1 MRETA
6 LRVLEGVTGW
16 LSSQL
21 DWFDPGEWERR
32 LPRRPFRPGPL
43 LELLGFLRLLERVPG
58 LTVPAYSELRA
69 RALDLAERIVDEPG
83 FVTGLRRADLYFPYH
98 LNLVALL
105 ELLGR
110 PRPELRRDCRA
121 LLAVGAGGHTRPHR
135 PVASRLEL
143 RCFLD
148 RCGLP
153 APPELPDR
161 TSLYRQSLPGLGADP
176 LTLDEGEVYAFTH
189 ALFYATDFG
198 ARPLPPD
205 VPLPRDTVHVLLAA
219 QLALGHLDLVAEL
232 LVCAELAGDPDD
244 RLRSAGWATLARSQ
258 RPDGAVPGPVHRPAL
273 LTGPTPLTGE
283 KATAYLFGTCYHT
296 TLATGLA
303 AAVHLGSPVS
313 ADGRAD
319 DPGHPTPP
327 GTGSGGTT
335 RPSAPTEADSG
346 SRSTDRSPEP
356 AAQSPPAAGADGTP
370 RHTAPPSPP
379 DAGDA
384 DAVCRWADA
393 VRGGV
398 GEASDGERA
407 AWGAC
412 VEPLLVVC
420 AWRRDRAGLAAVLA
434 VAHVLGRGDT
444 ALARSAAALLAAGWC
459 DSHEAGPDGYTG
471 GPTGTDRT
479 SGGTR

>member
-6 LRVLEGVTGW
+6 VRVLEGVVGW
-16 LSSQL
+16 LSAQL
-21 DWFDPGEWERR
+21 GWFDPAVWERR

-43 LELLGFLRLLERVPG
+43 LELLGLLRLLDRVPG
-58 LTVPAYSELRA
+58 LSVPAYSELRA
-69 RALDLAERIVDEPG
+69 GALDLAERIVDEPG
-83 FVTGLRRADLYFPYH
+83 FVTGLRRADPYFPYH

-153 APPELPDR
+153 APPDLPDR

-176 LTLDEGEVYAFTH
+176 LTLDESEVYAFTH

-232 LVCAELAGDPDD
+232 LVCAELTGDPDG
-244 RLRSAGWATLARSQ
+244 RLRSAGWAALARSQ

-273 LTGPTPLTGE
+273 LTGPTTLTGE

-303 AAVHLGSPVS
+303 AAARLGSGAEGAGDPGRGPTAEGGWRHGT
-313 ADGRAD
+313 ADVDAFSRRGVGGSRQPAAQPPANGRAD
-319 DPGHPTPP
+319 GI
-327 GTGSGGTT
+327 
-335 RPSAPTEADSG
+335 
-346 SRSTDRSPEP
+346 
-356 AAQSPPAAGADGTP
+356 P
-370 RHTAPPSPP
+370 RRTAPPSPP

-384 DAVCRWADA
+384 DAVRRWADA
-393 VRGGV
+393 VRCVV
-398 GEASDGERA
+398 GEASDGEQAEWIAR
-407 AWGAC
+407 

-434 VAHVLGRGDT
+434 VAHALGRGDT